1 MPLLT
6 CHFFGHNFI
15 IPHIHE
21 SQNLKKYFG
30 GDIQKFTSK
39 LPGFIWAKYKGEKH
53 LPSYNYLGPN
63 TRLDIRLDEN
73 NIPKSGEEPINAIDH
88 LAYIHD
94 LAYQNSNNIKDR
106 HRADQEMING
116 LKQLKNLS
124 IPQRLIRQLI
134 IKIFQAKI
142 LTGGQLTKSEKLSQ
156 GAKAAKTE
164 AIKNLYDSKQTKNKS
179 RIKTRKISK

>member
-1 MPLLT
+1 MPNVS
-6 CHFFGHNFI
+6 HFFGHNFT

-124 IPQRLIRQLI
+124 IPQKLIRQLI

-142 LTGGQLTKSEKLSQ
+142 LTGGQLTKSEKLGQ
-156 GAKAAKTE
+156 GARAAKTE
-164 AIKNLYDSKQTKNKS
+164 AIKNLYDSKQTKTNQE
-179 RIKTRKISK
+179 SKH